1 MGNMRDTYSFL
12 RDLAA
17 NNNRE
22 WFNAH
27 KETVYQPLRKAWE
40 ADIARL
46 ITLMS
51 EYDDTLRGLRVNDC
65 AYRIYR
71 DIRFSQDKSPYKNY
85 FSAVFGKRGR
95 KCVQAGYYLHME
107 PGNSALYAG
116 IWWPE
121 NEILSRLRSE
131 IDANID
137 EFKEILENP
146 ELSSRFQFIGEK
158 LKVLPRGYSRDN
170 PNAEY
175 IKMKEYLCKKNVA
188 DEYFFCEDWVAK
200 IVEEFSY
207 VKDFNK
213 FLNYIFNED

>member
-1 MGNMRDTYSFL
+1 MGNMRETYEFL
-12 RDLAA
+12 KGVAV

-27 KETVYQPLRKAWE
+27 KESVYQPVRKAWE

-46 ITLMS
+46 ISLMG
-51 EYDDTLRGLRVNDC
+51 EYDDTLHGLRVNDC

-71 DIRFSQDKSPYKNY
+71 DIRFSADKSPYKSY

-121 NEILSRLRSE
+121 SDILARLRSE
-131 IDANID
+131 VDANID
-137 EFKEILENP
+137 EFKSILENP
-146 ELSSRFQFIGEK
+146 GLSSRFRLTGDK
-158 LKVLPRGYSRDN
+158 LKVVPRGYSKDN

-175 IKMKEYLCKKNVA
+175 IKMKEYLCVMEVP
-188 DEYFFCEDWVAK
+188 DEYFFCDDWVEKVA
-200 IVEEFSY
+200 EDFSY